1 MVSEE
6 AIRQFKQEIAL
17 AMAEEI
23 WLEGLKQ
30 WRRRYP
36 ERNMDLVNVISA
48 GDCNSEAT
56 PGSGGGSG
64 EALSDAINLE
74 MEVRRLQAEISRL
87 RAALHQIICMDENE
101 HTLAQSQTIAKA
113 ALRSNPRG

>member
-1 MVSEE
+1 ML
-6 AIRQFKQEIAL
+6 R
-17 AMAEEI
+17 
-23 WLEGLKQ
+23 
-30 WRRRYP
+30 
-36 ERNMDLVNVISA
+36 LVKLLWY
-48 GDCNSEAT
+48 GDYL
-56 PGSGGGSG
+56 GVYG
-64 EALSDAINLE
+64 EYLDNE

>member
-36 ERNMDLVNVISA
+36 ERNVDLVNVISA

-64 EALSDAINLE
+64 EAE
-74 MEVRRLQAEISRL
+74 
-87 RAALHQIICMDENE
+87 
-101 HTLAQSQTIAKA
+101 AQKGTD
-113 ALRSNPRG
+113 P